1 MVMSTVKKGW
11 EWPKDNQP
19 VDYVDE
25 LGITWYRLNC
35 RYQFGD
41 WIETH
46 DNKLW
51 RCADPYHMA
60 HYWVH
65 ERLYGWI
72 LLKGV

>member
-1 MVMSTVKKGW
+1 MVISTVRKGW

-19 VDYVDE
+19 VNYVDE

-46 DNKLW
+46 DNTV
-51 RCADPYHMA
+51 RRGADPDHMA
-60 HYWVH
+60 H
-65 ERLYGWI
+65 
-72 LLKGV
+72 

>member
-1 MVMSTVKKGW
+1 MVMSTVTKGW
-11 EWPKDNQP
+11 KWPTDHQP

-25 LGITWYRLNC
+25 QGITWYRLDC

-65 ERLYGWI
+65 EKLYGWI

>member
-11 EWPKDNQP
+11 EWPNDNHL
-19 VDYVDE
+19 VKYVDT
-25 LGITWYRLNC
+25 LGITWYRLDC

-46 DNKLW
+46 DQKLW
-51 RCADPYHMA
+51 QMA
-60 HYWVH
+60 GLPHQARYWVH
-65 ERLYGWI
+65 EKLFGII